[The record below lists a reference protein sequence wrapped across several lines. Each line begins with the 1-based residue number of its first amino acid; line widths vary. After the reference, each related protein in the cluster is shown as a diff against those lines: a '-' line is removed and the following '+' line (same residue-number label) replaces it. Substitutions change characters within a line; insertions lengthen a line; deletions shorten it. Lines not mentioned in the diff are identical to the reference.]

1 MSFINDLKGYCQ
13 KALFTVSWFNMSRK
27 WKRFNTHRREK
38 APRKTIR
45 LAVVGARSSG
55 KTFFLRDM
63 IDALNRKGAA
73 YYPLERDG
81 FCYKGFDSFLRTQSR
96 TDVYVC
102 RRSDHYGQN
111 VSIERKDFDFDFLN
125 IPGEIFRTEENIR
138 SYIDIRDQLNSKRK
152 LFTVTTYI
160 SEGSDE
166 EFLIIEP
173 RKGTTITVSDRQNQ
187 RTRGLNR
194 SNFREWG
201 DIFGNLN
208 EQGFKLKEGSQRSVS
223 GKELLR
229 NFFEYDT
236 DSVIRSIGDLIKT
249 NQIAFDSTK
258 FENTDINKFFVFFQY
273 CALATDVVLCD
284 RIFVKMEDHSDDLS
298 FGTLTDN
305 LSSFF
310 NDKKLKK
317 PHVYLAFRNVDF
329 LLKTKEDV
337 YKNLCNEVLK
347 DVEHER
353 KWNIIYS
360 LFNYSMLH
368 YVFGYNIPDAEF
380 NGKMGILG
388 NNIKIL
394 SNGSIKAD
402 DITNAFV
409 DFDANGG
416 IIHNARGDLK
426 NHIETRIGG
435 RGNAFQRLLI
445 QTGWVQKRGQTIIP
459 HVYFTCTPITERFDI
474 YENRII
480 LETKDKNG
488 NVIETK
494 DVTGTQEQA
503 KGFNSYDFYRG
514 EGLSDKFSEQSS
526 CACFGSYQLLM
537 DILIQ
542 HGIFDKFEDGQLLRM
557 LRDVRK
563 D

>member
-1 MSFINDLKGYCQ
+1 MSSTIDLKGYWQ
-13 KALFTVSWFNMSRK
+13 KALFSVSKLNLSRK
-27 WKRFNTHRREK
+27 WKRFLAHRREND
-38 APRKTIR
+38 PRKTIR

-55 KTFFLRDM
+55 KTFFLRDI

-81 FCYKGFDSFLRTQSR
+81 FCYKGFDTFLRSQSR

-111 VSIERKDFDFDFLN
+111 VSIGRKDYDFDFLN
-125 IPGEIFRTEENIR
+125 IPGEIFRTEDNIR
-138 SYIDIRDQLNSKRK
+138 SYIEIRDQLNSKRK
-152 LFTVTTYI
+152 LFAVTTYI
-160 SEGSDE
+160 TEGSDE
-166 EFLIIEP
+166 ERLIIEP
-173 RKGTTITVSDRQNQ
+173 RKGSTIKDSDRKYQ
-187 RTRGLNR
+187 TSRGLNK
-194 SNFREWG
+194 SDFRDWG
-201 DIFGNLN
+201 DIYGNLY

-236 DSVIRSIGDLIKT
+236 DSVIRSISDLIKS
-249 NQIAFDSTK
+249 NQITFDSAK
-258 FENTDINKFFVFFQY
+258 FEDTDIKKFFVFFQY

-284 RIFVKMEDHSDDLS
+284 RIFVKVEDGTDELS

-305 LSSFF
+305 LSNFF

-329 LLKTKEDV
+329 LLKTKEAA

-360 LFNYSMLH
+360 LFNYSILH
-368 YVFGYNIPDAEF
+368 KIFGYTIPESEF
-380 NGKMGILG
+380 YAKMGIPG
-388 NNIKIL
+388 QNIKIL
-394 SNGSIKAD
+394 PSGSLKPED
-402 DITNAFV
+402 MENAFV
-409 DFDANGG
+409 DFNANGG
-416 IIHNARGDLK
+416 IIHNARDLK

-435 RGNAFQRLLI
+435 RGQAFQRLLI
-445 QTGWVQKRGQTIIP
+445 QTGWTQKKEQAIVP
-459 HVYFTCTPITERFDI
+459 HVYFTCTPITENFDI
-474 YENRII
+474 YENRIVLQI
-480 LETKDKNG
+480 KDGQG
-488 NVIETK
+488 NVIEER
-494 DVTGTQEQA
+494 DVTGTQEQS
-503 KGFNSYDFYRG
+503 KGTNSFEFYRG
-514 EGLSDKFSEQSS
+514 EGLGDKFSEQSS